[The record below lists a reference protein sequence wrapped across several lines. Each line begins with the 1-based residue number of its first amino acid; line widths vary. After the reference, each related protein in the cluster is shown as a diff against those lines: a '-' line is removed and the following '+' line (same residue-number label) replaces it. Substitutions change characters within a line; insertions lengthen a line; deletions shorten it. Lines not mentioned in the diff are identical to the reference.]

1 MLQLP
6 PIPNWESFHPL
17 IVHFPIV
24 LLLIAP
30 LFILFSAIVRPKR
43 GRPYLMIGLL
53 ILLIGTGALYLA
65 AESGESAAEV
75 AELNS
80 SSHAAVQMHERLA
93 SETRIVFTV
102 LTALLVMLVA
112 LARVLRVPPMRTY
125 TTAVPLAFLVLYS
138 TGVLFLVN
146 TAHAGGRLVHEF
158 GIHAMMPPQPAP
170 APSSQPPGE

>member
-75 AELNS
+75 AELNA

-158 GIHAMMPPQPAP
+158 GIHAMMPPQAAP